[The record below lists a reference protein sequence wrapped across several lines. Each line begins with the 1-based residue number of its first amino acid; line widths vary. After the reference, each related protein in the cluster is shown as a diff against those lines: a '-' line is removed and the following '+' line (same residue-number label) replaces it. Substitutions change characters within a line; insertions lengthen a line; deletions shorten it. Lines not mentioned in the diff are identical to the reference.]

1 MMNWYAKRVRISR
14 NITLAGKHYPTQDHS
29 YLPGFLFEQ
38 EAGFIYR
45 KEIFMKEYDVVI
57 IGGAIAGPVAA
68 KFCAQQNLK
77 TLLIEQFEV
86 PREKPCSG
94 IQFTYFEKIIG
105 DPIPQER
112 LCNNTLVKT
121 EMRFPNGQV
130 LQGKF
135 PMVNFMRDTFDEWLC
150 LLAQSYGSDF
160 QDGTKFKRFEENSK
174 GTLVYLEGK
183 NGAETVQTKYLIDAT
198 GMRPVIR
205 QQLRS
210 DTGFQKGSSGAALNY
225 YFTAD
230 GDLET
235 DKLYQVWNI
244 DYNNMMF
251 AWIYNKTLSDGK
263 DYWVV
268 GTGYD
273 RDVTKRL
280 DAFFDHVKELYKL
293 KNVEVVKK
301 EGYSSSMV
309 MSGTSRIWLG
319 EGNFLMVGDAAGL
332 IDLTRGVGMDA
343 AALSGRLAGKAI
355 GLAEKTG
362 KPVIEIYERLMKR
375 LVKQTSENQQR
386 GIMSFQNND
395 DLQAFL
401 DKGVMKMGMNMM
413 LQSRLNKLRS
423 PEKQVMIP

>member
-1 MMNWYAKRVRISR
+1 
-14 NITLAGKHYPTQDHS
+14 
-29 YLPGFLFEQ
+29 
-38 EAGFIYR
+38 
-45 KEIFMKEYDVVI
+45 MKEYDVVI

-68 KFCAQQNLK
+68 KFCAQQKLK
-77 TLLIEQFEV
+77 TLLVEQFKV

-112 LCNNTLVKT
+112 LCNHALTKT
-121 EMRFPNGQV
+121 EMRFPNGRV

-135 PMVNFMRDTFDEWLC
+135 PMINFMRDTFDEWLC
-150 LLAQSYGSDF
+150 ISAQSYGAEF
-160 QDGTKFKRFEENSK
+160 LDGCKYKSFEEYDE
-174 GTLVYLEGK
+174 GILVSLEGK
-183 NGAETVQTKYLIDAT
+183 DGQETIQTKYLVDGT

-205 QQLRS
+205 QQLRN
-210 DTGFQKGSSGAALNY
+210 DGGFQKGSSGAALNY

-230 GDLET
+230 GDLEP
-235 DKLYQVWNI
+235 DKLYQFWDI
-244 DYNNMMF
+244 EFNNMMF

-273 RDVTKRL
+273 RDITKHL
-280 DAFFDHVKELYKL
+280 DSFFDHVKDLYNL
-293 KNVEVVKK
+293 KNAQVVKK
-301 EGYSSSMV
+301 EGYSSSMI
-309 MSGTSRIWLG
+309 MDGEDRIWLG
-319 EGNFLMVGDAAGL
+319 DRNILMVGDAAGL

-362 KPVIEIYERLMKR
+362 KPVIGIYERLMTQ
-375 LVKQTSENQQR
+375 LVKQTRKNQQR
-386 GIMSFQNND
+386 GIMSFQNNQE
-395 DLQAFL
+395 LQEYL
-401 DKGVMKMGMNMM
+401 DKGVMKMGLNM
-413 LQSRLNKLRS
+413 LVQAKLNKIRS

>member
-1 MMNWYAKRVRISR
+1 MN
-14 NITLAGKHYPTQDHS
+14 T
-29 YLPGFLFEQ
+29 
-38 EAGFIYR
+38 
-45 KEIFMKEYDVVI
+45 YDVVI

-77 TLLIEQFEV
+77 TLLIEQFQV

-94 IQFTYFEKIIG
+94 IQFPYFEKIIG
-105 DPIPQER
+105 DPIPPER
-112 LCNNTLVKT
+112 LCNHVLSKT
-121 EMRFPNGQV
+121 EMHFPNGQV
-130 LQGKF
+130 MQGKF
-135 PMVNFMRDTFDEWLC
+135 PMINFMRDTFDEWLC
-150 LLAQSYGSDF
+150 VLAQSYGAEF
-160 QDGTKFKRFEENSK
+160 QDGTKFKHYEKNSE
-174 GTLVYLEGK
+174 GILVYLEGI
-183 NGAETVQTKYLIDAT
+183 NGAETVQTKYLIDGT

-205 QQLRS
+205 QQLRNEG
-210 DTGFQKGSSGAALNY
+210 GFQKGSSGAALNY

-230 GDLET
+230 GDLEY
-235 DKLYQVWNI
+235 DKLYQFWNI

-273 RDVTKRL
+273 RNVTKHL
-280 DAFFDHVKELYKL
+280 DAFFDHVKDLFNL
-293 KNVEVVKK
+293 KNVKVIKK

-319 EGNFLMVGDAAGL
+319 EGDILMVGDAAGL

-362 KPVIEIYERLMKR
+362 KPVLEIYERLMTR

-386 GIMSFQNND
+386 GIMSFQNNEE
-395 DLQAFL
+395 LQEFL
-401 DKGVMKMGMNMM
+401 DKGVMKMGLNML
-413 LQSRLNKLRS
+413 LQSRLNKIRS
-423 PEKQVMIP
+423 AEKQIMIP